1 MEYSKLVR
9 AGRNASG
16 PRPAALVG
24 GHGVYLEYADGTTV
38 LDASNTGGPL
48 GHSHPA
54 MVEAIVESAGFPVAT
69 EGQMWGERDAAADEL
84 IDTAFAGEDDWVGGV
99 RFGLSGSEV
108 NDIALSLAQS
118 LTGRDALVAR
128 ERAYHG
134 LVGLSRDVT
143 LQPQWHGGLSM
154 VSGGVRAPSRV
165 AEVRTIAGPDG
176 GIWRA
181 DGTIPF
187 SAPNDAELAAALE
200 NSAAVI
206 IDYTQGGRYYDAA
219 YQERV
224 AQAARASDSLWIAD
238 EVVTG
243 LGRSGSWFAFQ
254 GAESRP
260 DMVTM
265 GKPLAGGAAPA
276 GAVVLSKRTIEM
288 LREAKWQNY
297 STFRAHPAMIHAARA
312 HLRVVKSEGLVERAA
327 EAGERFASAL
337 IQIAERH
344 SSVERIAG
352 KGMHWTIELRGPDWQ
367 DWRSDTSESQIA
379 DHVAAEARA
388 RGVQIG
394 TSDEATSLFIAPPL
408 IVSDDEID
416 RILEALDAGLAV
428 ADSLSTQ
435 EVR

>member
-1 MEYSKLVR
+1 MQHSKLVR
-9 AGRNASG
+9 AGRNTGG

-24 GHGVYLEYADGTTV
+24 GHGVHLEYADGTTV

-48 GHSHPA
+48 GHAHPA
-54 MVEAIVESAGFPVAT
+54 MVDAIIESARFPVAT
-69 EGQMWGERDAAADEL
+69 EGQMWAERDAAADEL
-84 IDTAFAGEDDWVGGV
+84 VDIAFAGEDDWVGGV

-118 LTGRDALVAR
+118 LTGREALVAR

-154 VSGGVRAPSRV
+154 VSGGVRAPSR
-165 AEVRTIAGPDG
+165 ETDVRTIGGPDG

-181 DGTIPF
+181 DGSTPVA
-187 SAPNDAELAAALE
+187 APSDGELTVALE

-206 IDYTQGGRYYDAA
+206 VDYTQGGRYYDAA

-224 AQAARASDSLWIAD
+224 AKAARSADSLWIAD

-254 GAESRP
+254 GATSRP

-276 GAVVLSKRTIEM
+276 GAVVLSKRMIEL

-312 HLRVVKSEGLVERAA
+312 HLRVVQSEGLVDRAA
-327 EAGERFASAL
+327 EVGRRFASAL
-337 IQIAERH
+337 MEIADRH
-344 SSVERIAG
+344 SCIERIAG
-352 KGMHWTIELRGPDWQ
+352 KGMHWTIELRGL
-367 DWRSDTSESQIA
+367 DWREWLSDTSELQIA

-416 RILEALDAGLAV
+416 RILDALDAGLTV
-428 ADSLSTQ
+428 ADSLLTQ
-435 EVR
+435 VIR